1 MIDIEAIKEYTGA
14 DDAFIRSLMGQFL
27 SHLDADLEALDTA
40 QKSGNLLEVRRKA
53 HAMLSSAQIF
63 HLAEIISLTQR
74 IEADCEAGRSEHIAQ
89 NVTTLISLYG
99 TAESEMELLMN
110 KG

>member
-14 DDAFIRSLMGQFL
+14 DEAFIHSLFGKFL
-27 SHLDADLEALDTA
+27 HHLDEDLEALDVA
-40 QKSGNLLEVRRKA
+40 QKSGDLLEVRRKA

-63 HLAEIISLTQR
+63 HLEEIITLTKR
-74 IEADCEAGRSEHIAQ
+74 IEADCEAGRSEHILQ
-89 NVTTLISLYG
+89 YVSTLISLYG
-99 TAESEMELLMN
+99 TAKDDMKQLVN